1 MNATFEIV
9 ISKDKDLKMSKY
21 GETGKKLRCLKQMSM
36 NYTMILPTEEMHKEI
51 IEPMEKNEPIEKI
64 KEYIDLEIDDK

>member
-1 MNATFEIV
+1 MNATFEID
-9 ISKDKDLKMSKY
+9 ISKNKDLKMNKY

-36 NYTMILPTEEMHKEI
+36 NYTMILPTEEMHNEI
-51 IEPMEKNEPIEKI
+51 IEPNKEHIQKI